1 MVSRFV
7 RWEAWIVDC
16 SFSLNS
22 SLQYLITSEVLP
34 TRPAH
39 ANRADGQPQLARPA
53 PARGRGSGGALGAGV
68 WGAPGA
74 GAWAR
79 APSPSKTIL
88 RDSLSIRPRALDSQ
102 SSSELS
108 IQLAHSSAC
117 ESAPGQHTGGGP
129 LVVCATSSNANQ
141 HAPDSLLVAV
151 LRPQEAQ
158 LSLSPVVTPAP
169 AQSGSRWRAASV

>member
-1 MVSRFV
+1 VELGESGGRGGSGWGRRLTQTLSITLQSPMVSRFV

-68 WGAPGA
+68 WGVPGA

-79 APSPSKTIL
+79 APSPNNTIL
-88 RDSLSIRPRALDSQ
+88 RERRSILSAGLSRA
-102 SSSELS
+102 
-108 IQLAHSSAC
+108 IQLAQRSAR
-117 ESAPGQHTGGGP
+117 EPPAGQHTGGP
-129 LVVCATSSNANQ
+129 LWCYI
-141 HAPDSLLVAV
+141 
-151 LRPQEAQ
+151 
-158 LSLSPVVTPAP
+158 TPART
-169 AQSGSRWRAASV
+169 STRAA

>member
-79 APSPSKTIL
+79 APSPSNTIL
-88 RDSLSIRPRALDSQ
+88 RESRSIRARERWTRSVQPASTVQPASPPRDN
-102 SSSELS
+102 
-108 IQLAHSSAC
+108 ILA
-117 ESAPGQHTGGGP
+117 GGP
-129 LVVCATSSNANQ
+129 LCYIEQ
-141 HAPDSLLVAV
+141 
-151 LRPQEAQ
+151 RQ
-158 LSLSPVVTPAP
+158 PA
-169 AQSGSRWRAASV
+169 RA